1 MLVIIIDKYSNISEF
16 RKPCGG
22 NKKERK
28 ERKKLTEF

>member
-1 MLVIIIDKYSNISEF
+1 LANIRIFSEF

-28 ERKKLTEF
+28 ELMKVKIP